1 MNKHKNNLRTTICG
15 ALTGL
20 MLLAGGQVYA
30 QRTAQGHVVDES
42 GFPIAGAI
50 VTAGSK
56 TATTDNKGR
65 FRIEDATSLRI
76 EMPGYMPQILD
87 RLSDKMTVTLKEDD
101 LQRSLSTPAGIRSR
115 FGMASA
121 VSTIQG
127 DELNDEF
134 VSNAG
139 RILSG
144 KLPGLTVEQTS
155 GEPGNDS
162 PVFYIRGLGSWN
174 TSKPLIYVD
183 GFEAPMDRLSPTEIE
198 SISVLKDAGALA
210 QFGIKGAN
218 GVIWITTKRG
228 SIGKPK
234 VKVSLN
240 QGWQEAVSL
249 PKFIDSYTYASL
261 YNEAVSNDLG
271 RWNPYYTEAQL
282 NAYKNG
288 NDGTIEHY
296 DQLYPNVNWHDE
308 VLRSFT
314 PATNA
319 DVSFSGGSK
328 TVRYF
333 LALGYQNIDGLYKN
347 TDKDRDVN
355 SNLNFQKF
363 NYRANIDARLGKIFD
378 VAASVGG
385 DISDR
390 YTPNYSTETLWTN
403 MVKYPANA
411 FPARTPGG
419 YGGTV
424 IYPDNPIGSVLETG
438 FRHFHYRN
446 VQATVTIGEDL
457 SFITKGLR
465 LTETI
470 SLYNHQGQYYYK
482 TKDYQRFAPY
492 ISDGALQYST
502 IGTQDTDFTIS
513 NTGNNRNAA
522 QSRLNTEIALTYER
536 EFGKHRVSGS
546 FGYHG
551 DKYTIEGTQVPT
563 YTRGFSGHF
572 NYSYDS
578 RYFAEIGYAV
588 NGMSPYSPKDNIG
601 WFPSLSLAWVASN
614 EKFLKENDWID
625 YLKVRGSVGLIGMA
639 DLETASNYFMYQQYY
654 KSKDIGPC
662 FGWEGTAAM
671 NALYEYY
678 IANPDASWEK
688 LLRTNIGIDGRF
700 FSERLNVSID
710 VFYDRRYD
718 ILTKAN
724 VPEYFGI
731 LSDTNINQGKTSN
744 RGVEISLDWSD
755 RIGEFSYYVNPI
767 FSFARNKIINM
778 NEAPTAYA
786 YQRRTGHPIGTFNV
800 LQADGLFQSWDE
812 INAPGAPQSLYADV
826 QPGDI
831 RYMDLNKDG
840 YIDDNDIAY
849 QAGHYTAVPE
859 ITYGITLGAAYKGF
873 DLKISG
879 YGAAHRTI
887 GVMNTRNNAFQN
899 GTGNVTEW
907 ALERWA
913 YYPEQG
919 IDTRKSA
926 TYPRLSAGS
935 NTHNWQNSTF
945 WLRNGNFFRLSDITL
960 GYTLPRHLLSRVG
973 IDKIRLYFTGT
984 NLCAADHLKAGDTE
998 VQTGYPLMRT
1008 FKIGL
1013 NLNF

>member
-308 VLRSFT
+308 VLRSFA

-465 LTETI
+465 LTETGDFYGDI
-470 SLYNHQGQYYYK
+470 TLDKAQAQ
-482 TKDYQRFAPY
+482 
-492 ISDGALQYST
+492 ALQ
-502 IGTQDTDFTIS
+502 
-513 NTGNNRNAA
+513 
-522 QSRLNTEIALTYER
+522 
-536 EFGKHRVSGS
+536 
-546 FGYHG
+546 
-551 DKYTIEGTQVPT
+551 
-563 YTRGFSGHF
+563 
-572 NYSYDS
+572 
-578 RYFAEIGYAV
+578 
-588 NGMSPYSPKDNIG
+588 
-601 WFPSLSLAWVASN
+601 
-614 EKFLKENDWID
+614 
-625 YLKVRGSVGLIGMA
+625 
-639 DLETASNYFMYQQYY
+639 
-654 KSKDIGPC
+654 
-662 FGWEGTAAM
+662 
-671 NALYEYY
+671 
-678 IANPDASWEK
+678 
-688 LLRTNIGIDGRF
+688 
-700 FSERLNVSID
+700 
-710 VFYDRRYD
+710 
-718 ILTKAN
+718 
-724 VPEYFGI
+724 
-731 LSDTNINQGKTSN
+731 
-744 RGVEISLDWSD
+744 
-755 RIGEFSYYVNPI
+755 
-767 FSFARNKIINM
+767 
-778 NEAPTAYA
+778 
-786 YQRRTGHPIGTFNV
+786 
-800 LQADGLFQSWDE
+800 DE
-812 INAPGAPQSLYADV
+812 
-826 QPGDI
+826 
-831 RYMDLNKDG
+831 
-840 YIDDNDIAY
+840 
-849 QAGHYTAVPE
+849 
-859 ITYGITLGAAYKGF
+859 
-873 DLKISG
+873 
-879 YGAAHRTI
+879 
-887 GVMNTRNNAFQN
+887 
-899 GTGNVTEW
+899 
-907 ALERWA
+907 
-913 YYPEQG
+913 
-919 IDTRKSA
+919 
-926 TYPRLSAGS
+926 RLSAFC
-935 NTHNWQNSTF
+935 TLH
-945 WLRNGNFFRLSDITL
+945 LRWRAPIFHHRHAGHRFHHLQHRQQPQCGPKPAQHGNR
-960 GYTLPRHLLSRVG
+960 
-973 IDKIRLYFTGT
+973 
-984 NLCAADHLKAGDTE
+984 ADL
-998 VQTGYPLMRT
+998 
-1008 FKIGL
+1008 
-1013 NLNF
+1013 

>member
-308 VLRSFT
+308 VLRSFA

-363 NYRANIDARLGKIFD
+363 NYRANIDAPERSGD
-378 VAASVGG
+378 RTVGG
-385 DISDR
+385 
-390 YTPNYSTETLWTN
+390 TPSNDPAFADEYLERVKAMYYRSRNFTCIVAYSLGGPSGNGYN
-403 MVKYPANA
+403 MYKAYQWLKSVEKSRP
-411 FPARTPGG
+411 
-419 YGGTV
+419 V
-424 IYPDNPIGSVLETG
+424 IY
-438 FRHFHYRN
+438 
-446 VQATVTIGEDL
+446 
-457 SFITKGLR
+457 
-465 LTETI
+465 
-470 SLYNHQGQYYYK
+470 
-482 TKDYQRFAPY
+482 
-492 ISDGALQYST
+492 
-502 IGTQDTDFTIS
+502 
-513 NTGNNRNAA
+513 
-522 QSRLNTEIALTYER
+522 
-536 EFGKHRVSGS
+536 
-546 FGYHG
+546 
-551 DKYTIEGTQVPT
+551 
-563 YTRGFSGHF
+563 
-572 NYSYDS
+572 
-578 RYFAEIGYAV
+578 
-588 NGMSPYSPKDNIG
+588 
-601 WFPSLSLAWVASN
+601 
-614 EKFLKENDWID
+614 
-625 YLKVRGSVGLIGMA
+625 A
-639 DLETASNYFMYQQYY
+639 D
-654 KSKDIGPC
+654 
-662 FGWEGTAAM
+662 
-671 NALYEYY
+671 
-678 IANPDASWEK
+678 
-688 LLRTNIGIDGRF
+688 
-700 FSERLNVSID
+700 
-710 VFYDRRYD
+710 
-718 ILTKAN
+718 
-724 VPEYFGI
+724 
-731 LSDTNINQGKTSN
+731 
-744 RGVEISLDWSD
+744 
-755 RIGEFSYYVNPI
+755 
-767 FSFARNKIINM
+767 
-778 NEAPTAYA
+778 
-786 YQRRTGHPIGTFNV
+786 
-800 LQADGLFQSWDE
+800 ADGEW
-812 INAPGAPQSLYADV
+812 NT
-826 QPGDI
+826 
-831 RYMDLNKDG
+831 DL
-840 YIDDNDIAY
+840 
-849 QAGHYTAVPE
+849 
-859 ITYGITLGAAYKGF
+859 
-873 DLKISG
+873 
-879 YGAAHRTI
+879 
-887 GVMNTRNNAFQN
+887 
-899 GTGNVTEW
+899 
-907 ALERWA
+907 
-913 YYPEQG
+913 
-919 IDTRKSA
+919 
-926 TYPRLSAGS
+926 
-935 NTHNWQNSTF
+935 
-945 WLRNGNFFRLSDITL
+945 
-960 GYTLPRHLLSRVG
+960 
-973 IDKIRLYFTGT
+973 
-984 NLCAADHLKAGDTE
+984 
-998 VQTGYPLMRT
+998 
-1008 FKIGL
+1008 
-1013 NLNF
+1013 